1 MQMAKY
7 EEQKQHKAWERIEDL
22 EGRMQKKSQELNV
35 VKNESNQLQR
45 DKRDLQYEKE
55 MEIGFR
61 TRFEEQLNDLHSLN
75 RKYADKASQNYSALR
90 ATCNEYESLKGNH
103 IEQKN
108 KLSDETSLRKNAE
121 FTRTR
126 AIEKSTR

>member
-1 MQMAKY
+1 
-7 EEQKQHKAWERIEDL
+7 
-22 EGRMQKKSQELNV
+22 
-35 VKNESNQLQR
+35 
-45 DKRDLQYEKE
+45 

-61 TRFEEQLNDLHSLN
+61 TRFEERLNDLHSLN
-75 RKYADKASQNYSALR
+75 RRYADKASQNYSALR

-126 AIEKSTR
+126 AIETIDKMKEEIRKQKEVIRD